1 MKVKWLLPM
10 GFILLLLGSYLVA
23 GPVVYLYVDAAPNK
37 NGSPDYAGWEEAAFA
52 DVANG
57 TFVNMANSANPD
69 LVGTTNFDILDEV
82 VYSFGDL
89 GKRLTWI
96 YWIPDQTIESV
107 KNFQV
112 SLFNNWGGEILD
124 VYQDYYGSTWLTP
137 TTWSDYDSDNDG
149 SPDGVI
155 GAAGMAWWG
164 AYYTGTQEELDQDIA
179 DWIRVNET
187 WTFSALL
194 ITPDEG
200 GSLTW
205 ITSRRAAVP
214 EPSILLLLCT
224 GLAVIG
230 LRKVS
235 C

>member
-37 NGSPDYAGWEEAAFA
+37 DAASSGYDGWAAAAFE
-52 DVANG
+52 DVADG
-57 TFVNMANSANPD
+57 TFINMTHSANPD
-69 LVGTTNFDILDEV
+69 FVGTTNFDILDEV
-82 VYSFGDL
+82 VYSFGDF

-96 YWIPDQTIESV
+96 YWIPDQTIASV
-107 KNFQV
+107 ENFQV
-112 SLFNNWGGEILD
+112 SLFNNWGGEVLD
-124 VYQDYYGSTWLTP
+124 FYQDYYGSTWLTP
-137 TTWSDYDSDNDG
+137 TTWIDYDSDGDG

-155 GAAGMAWWG
+155 GTAGMAWWG
-164 AYYTGTQEELDQDIA
+164 AYYTDTQEELDQDIA
-179 DWIRVNET
+179 NWIRVNET
-187 WTFSALL
+187 WTFSARL
-194 ITPDEG
+194 ITPEG
-200 GSLTW
+200 GSQTW